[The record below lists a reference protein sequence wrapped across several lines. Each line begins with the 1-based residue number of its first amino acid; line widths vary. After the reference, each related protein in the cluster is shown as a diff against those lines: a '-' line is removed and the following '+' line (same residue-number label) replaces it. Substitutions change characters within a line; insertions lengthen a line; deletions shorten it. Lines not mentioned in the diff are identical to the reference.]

1 MINLQAIKNLMILLL
16 NFMALLILF
25 YILADSY
32 TTVVLLLG
40 LGLLGFKVL
49 MAKN

>member
-1 MINLQAIKNLMILLL
+1 MQAIKNLMVLLL
-16 NFMALLILF
+16 NFMVLLILF

-40 LGLLGFKVL
+40 LALLGFKVL
-49 MAKN
+49 KTKN